1 MTSDSGVTSQETDYA
16 KHIQEVLD
24 ELRQLQRLLPIGMR
38 DRGVC
43 PSLQS

>member
-1 MTSDSGVTSQETDYA
+1 MASVRFAD
-16 KHIQEVLD
+16 
-24 ELRQLQRLLPIGMR
+24 LQTRPTEFRLLPIGMR

>member
-1 MTSDSGVTSQETDYA
+1 VRVETGTGQRLLTAD
-16 KHIQEVLD
+16 HIL
-24 ELRQLQRLLPIGMR
+24 RLLPIGMR